1 MQYDYGCFGKKCG
14 RNQLWPIIRCHP
26 GIFLEDSWSHTLD
39 WNQESSKHQSKEHGD
54 CMNYFELMIT
64 DDYCDLMC

>member
-1 MQYDYGCFGKKCG
+1 
-14 RNQLWPIIRCHP
+14 LWPIIRCHP